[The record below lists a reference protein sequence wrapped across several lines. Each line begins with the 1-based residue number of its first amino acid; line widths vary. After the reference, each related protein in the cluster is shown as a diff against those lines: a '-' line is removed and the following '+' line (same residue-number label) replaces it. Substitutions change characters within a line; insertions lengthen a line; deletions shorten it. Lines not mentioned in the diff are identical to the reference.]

1 MDTVWELLPAMS
13 LFAFVTAMTP
23 GPNNFL
29 LASSGAQFGIRQSI
43 KHLIGIRMGIVFLL
57 LLCAG
62 GVAIALEQ
70 HPTMYRALRYLG
82 LGYMLWLVAK
92 LIVLNSMANNQEGVR
107 PLSFLQAMIF
117 QLGNIKAWM
126 ACLALVTSYSLPG
139 NYWLSMLTIIVV
151 FTVFGFFANS
161 CWTLL
166 GRWIKNYLNTPEKQ
180 RVFNLG
186 LGLLTL
192 VSLVPA
198 FTAGT

>member
-29 LASSGAQFGIRQSI
+29 LASSGAQFGVRRSVR
-43 KHLIGIRMGIVFLL
+43 HLVGIRFGIVFLL
-57 LLCAG
+57 LFCAG

-70 HPTMYRALRYLG
+70 HPTLYRALRYLG

-92 LIVLNSMANNQEGVR
+92 LIVLNSMANNQEGGR
-107 PLSFLQAMIF
+107 PLSFLQAMFF

-139 NYWLSMLTIIVV
+139 DYWLSVLAIIVV

-166 GRWIKNYLNTPEKQ
+166 GRWIKTHLDTPGKQ

-186 LGLLTL
+186 IGLLTI
-192 VSLVPA
+192 VSLAPA
-198 FTAGT
+198 FTAGI

>member
-1 MDTVWELLPAMS
+1 
-13 LFAFVTAMTP
+13 
-23 GPNNFL
+23 
-29 LASSGAQFGIRQSI
+29 
-43 KHLIGIRMGIVFLL
+43 
-57 LLCAG
+57 
-62 GVAIALEQ
+62 
-70 HPTMYRALRYLG
+70 
-82 LGYMLWLVAK
+82 
-92 LIVLNSMANNQEGVR
+92 
-107 PLSFLQAMIF
+107 
-117 QLGNIKAWM
+117 M

-139 NYWLSMLTIIVV
+139 NYWLSVLTIIVV

-198 FTAGT
+198 FTAGI